1 MSARWKSA
9 PLRQLCEFHNG
20 LWTGKK
26 PPFQT
31 ARVIR
36 NTNFT
41 TDGKINL
48 TDVAVLQVEQS
59 QFAKR
64 RLRKGDI
71 IIEKSG
77 GGPKQPVGRVVLYD
91 LEADDFSFSNFTSVI
106 RTKDRGALDP
116 DYLHRVLYFWYVS
129 GVTEPLQRRSTGIRN
144 LDFDSY
150 KNLEVPLP
158 PLDEQKRIVAA
169 LDRAFA
175 ALDRA
180 RANAEVNLQ
189 DARQLRSQSIE
200 DLLSDPQLGEPEPCG
215 DHIEL
220 LVGFAFS
227 SSGYTDKDDDIR
239 LVRGDNIVQGAF
251 RWNGVKRWPA
261 GERTTY
267 EKYELA
273 RGDVLVAMDRTWIS
287 AGIKY
292 AVVDDE
298 ALPSLLV
305 QRVARLR
312 AKPSIDPRYLAAWIG
327 SPMFERYVLSIQTGL
342 GVPHVSGGQLESF
355 RIRVPSLD
363 LQSRVIDR
371 LAQLSDNCESLQSI
385 YQRSTEDIAALRQC
399 LLQAAFSGQLN

>member
-180 RANAEVNLQ
+180 RAKVERNLTDV
-189 DARQLRSQSIE
+189 DAMQIAGLE
-200 DLLSDPQLGEPEPCG
+200 DQFSGRDEWPSEPLGERVRFIDYRGRTPSKTTSGVTLLTAKNVRMGYIRTEPREFIAEDNYDG
-215 DHIEL
+215 WM
-220 LVGFAFS
+220 
-227 SSGYTDKDDDIR
+227 T
-239 LVRGDNIVQGAF
+239 RGIP
-251 RWNGVKRWPA
+251 KP
-261 GERTTY
+261 
-267 EKYELA
+267 
-273 RGDVLVAMDRTWIS
+273 GDVLFTTEAPLANVAQLETAGRVALAQRLIAMQPSTAAIDRSFLKWSLMSPQMQADIKDKGTG
-287 AGIKY
+287 ATVTGIK
-292 AVVDDE
+292 A
-298 ALPSLLV
+298 SLLKMIPLYLPPIEH
-305 QRVARLR
+305 Q
-312 AKPSIDPRYLAAWIG
+312 PRIAA
-327 SPMFERYVLSIQTGL
+327 T
-342 GVPHVSGGQLESF
+342 
-355 RIRVPSLD
+355 
-363 LQSRVIDR
+363 
-371 LAQLSDNCESLQSI
+371 CESLF
-385 YQRSTEDIAALRQC
+385 STCRELRKRYRQKLNEVELLRQS
-399 LLQAAFSGQLN
+399 LLQAAFSGQLS